1 MADAEPQ
8 DALMYFEPAGTVRG
22 SSLDSAVKGKDAF
35 ELTDFTLNAENST
48 NIGSSTGG
56 GSGAGKVKF
65 DRLSIKKYTDKATA
79 DILNCL
85 ILGKHI
91 DKGYIELR
99 ANGLLY
105 MKYTFSMCV
114 IASCETT
121 QSGEDESEDSI
132 VVDYGAVKIEHYGQ
146 NDKGEFAKDAEIMWS
161 RVTNDSS
168 ESVAA

>member
-1 MADAEPQ
+1 M
-8 DALMYFEPAGTVRG
+8 
-22 SSLDSAVKGKDAF
+22 
-35 ELTDFTLNAENST
+35 
-48 NIGSSTGG
+48 
-56 GSGAGKVKF
+56 
-65 DRLSIKKYTDKATA
+65 
-79 DILNCL
+79 
-85 ILGKHI
+85 
-91 DKGYIELR
+91 R